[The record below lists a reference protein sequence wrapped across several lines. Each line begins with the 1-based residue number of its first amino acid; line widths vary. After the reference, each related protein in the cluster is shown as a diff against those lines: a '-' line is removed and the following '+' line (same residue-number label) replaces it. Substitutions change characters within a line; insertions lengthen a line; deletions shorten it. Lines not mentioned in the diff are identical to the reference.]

1 MSLSIPDFK
10 RKLEEQHSFPT
21 IYMFKFIVPFQKES
35 EVIELLPDGDIT
47 SKPSREGKYV
57 SVTARLMMASSDD
70 VIEVYNQTHQIEGL
84 IAL

>member
-1 MSLSIPDFK
+1 MSVSIPDFK

-21 IYMFKFIVPFQKES
+21 IYMFKFIVPSGKEN
-35 EVIELLPDGDIT
+35 EVIKLLPKGDIS

-57 SVTARLMMASSDD
+57 SVTARLMMSTSD
-70 VIEVYNQTHQIEGL
+70 EVVEIYNQTYRIEGL

>member
-1 MSLSIPDFK
+1 MSVSISDFK

-21 IYMFKFIVPFQKES
+21 IYMFKFIVPSGKEN
-35 EVIELLPDGDIT
+35 EVIKLLPKGDIS

-57 SVTARLMMASSDD
+57 SVTARLMMSTSD
-70 VIEVYNQTHQIEGL
+70 EVVEIYNQTYRIEGL